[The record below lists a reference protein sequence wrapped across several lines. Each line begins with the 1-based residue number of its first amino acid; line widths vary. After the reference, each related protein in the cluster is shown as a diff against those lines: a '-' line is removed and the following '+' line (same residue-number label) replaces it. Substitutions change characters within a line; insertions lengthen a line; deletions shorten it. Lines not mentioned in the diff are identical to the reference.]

1 LTPSKLVIEVKK
13 GSLKPEKVQELL
25 DGINEELAKPN
36 SETSKEASKLG
47 LTVKDVEVD
56 LDAPFVIETPV
67 FELTTA

>member
-1 LTPSKLVIEVKK
+1 
-13 GSLKPEKVQELL
+13 VQELL

-47 LTVKDVEVD
+47 LTVRDVEVD
-56 LDAPFVIETPV
+56 LDAPFVIETPL